1 MDITQECLDL
11 HYFTEMVKINL
22 IKKSAQEIRFFA
34 DNHQEVSAAMT
45 VNESTEKSRRFKS
58 SPLSE
63 RPVNSGRVLVNRESL
78 KKVVS
83 GSDK

>member
-22 IKKSAQEIRFFA
+22 IKKSAQEIRFFV

-45 VNESTEKSRRFKS
+45 VNESTEKIRRFKS

-63 RPVNSGRVLVNRESL
+63 RPVNFGRVLVNRESL
-78 KKVVS
+78 KKS
-83 GSDK
+83 C